1 MCIVVDRKSK
11 MVVSETQT
19 FSIGSYMKLNMI
31 EPKLYIN
38 DHWIVLY
45 TILIVCFDRKSNM
58 AVTTVKML
66 HITLRGK
73 YFKIIFICITTEQFD
88 SKLSKDVP
96 WIVLYT
102 LCVLSVDGKA
112 KTTDSTGFL
121 HTTLWENENK
131 SIRNSKFD

>member
-58 AVTTVKML
+58 AVTT
-66 HITLRGK
+66 GK
-73 YFKIIFICITTEQFD
+73 CYI
-88 SKLSKDVP
+88 LP
-96 WIVLYT
+96 
-102 LCVLSVDGKA
+102 
-112 KTTDSTGFL
+112 
-121 HTTLWENENK
+121 
-131 SIRNSKFD
+131 